1 MVKLPAAISDPHFDQ
16 QFKRGI
22 VVRTPVRF
30 KDGREKQ
37 KYLVILNYDVSK
49 DPILFVLTT
58 SQLEFYNKNPHFNKD
73 IIRIRSDSIS
83 FFSKETIINCREI
96 HRIARDKLKESF
108 RDNILQIEG
117 ELPQEILNNMDKIIE
132 KSFFISP
139 ADKELILGKKSYRSG
154 IKDG

>member
-1 MVKLPAAISDPHFDQ
+1 MVKLPAAISGPHFDQ

-22 VVRTPVRF
+22 VVKTPVRF

-73 IIRIRSDSIS
+73 IIRIRAGSIS

-117 ELPQEILNNMDKIIE
+117 ELPQEMLNDMDKIIE

-139 ADKELILGKKSYRSG
+139 ADKELILGKKSYKSG

>member
-22 VVRTPVRF
+22 VVKTPVRF
-30 KDGREKQ
+30 KDGREKH

-73 IIRIRSDSIS
+73 IIRIRAGSIS

-117 ELPQEILNNMDKIIE
+117 ELPQEMLNDVDKIIE
-132 KSFFISP
+132 KSFFIST
-139 ADKELILGKKSYRSG
+139 ADKELILGKKSYGNG